1 MDEEAIW
8 VRVTGV
14 GLLRRGS
21 VFRVLGIIEWT
32 ACLRFALAIVEDN
45 DFVHA
50 EDG

>member
-8 VRVTGV
+8 IRVTGV
-14 GLLRRGS
+14 GLLRRLI
-21 VFRVLGIIEWT
+21 VFRILGIMEWT
-32 ACLRFALAIVEDN
+32 ACSRFALAVVEDN